1 MAWLS
6 DKLSVLNTRKMSFQG
21 PVGFNGP
28 QGFPG
33 CTGPNGLQGTP
44 YGPPGTTFYK
54 GGVLP
59 AYVYVDT
66 VDQSIVINSLTAGT
80 YYNVNTTQITLNASS
95 PGNLYSGCFWSFKNN
110 SGSILSVNYTPPS
123 GNNPG
128 YPSVGQSGEGAVYN
142 GSLYAKIFTI
152 APGSGFTFVYSNDPV
167 TSISYFIVI

>member
-1 MAWLS
+1 
-6 DKLSVLNTRKMSFQG
+6 MSFQG

-44 YGPPGTTFYK
+44 FGPPGTTFYK

-59 AYVYVDT
+59 TYVNVNDST
-66 VDQSIVINSLTAGT
+66 SITISPSTAGT
-80 YYNVNTTQITLNASS
+80 YYNINTDSITLNASS
-95 PGNLYSGCFWSFKNN
+95 IGAIYSGCFWSFKNN
-110 SGSILSVNYTPPS
+110 SGSTLTVNYTPPS

-142 GSLYAKIFTI
+142 GSLYAKTFYI
-152 APGSGFTFVYSNDPV
+152 APGNGFTFVYSVDPV